1 MVCQWEWSSRKL
13 KAGDVGETGHRWS
26 NVRTWEGLGTGAQV
40 KLALAQSWILT
51 HSSRREEGALV
62 ELAGAPFHSFYF
74 SASEGTRSQGDC
86 AMLVV
91 VGRCG
96 MSEDRKKGRNRNLEE

>member
-1 MVCQWEWSSRKL
+1 M
-13 KAGDVGETGHRWS
+13 GETGHCWS
-26 NVRTWEGLGTGAQV
+26 TARTWEGLGTGAQV

-51 HSSRREEGALV
+51 HDSRREAGV
-62 ELAGAPFHSFYF
+62 LAGLVGVPSHGFYF
-74 SASEGTRSQGDC
+74 SASERTRSQGDC

-96 MSEDRKKGRNRNLEE
+96 MFADGKKRQK